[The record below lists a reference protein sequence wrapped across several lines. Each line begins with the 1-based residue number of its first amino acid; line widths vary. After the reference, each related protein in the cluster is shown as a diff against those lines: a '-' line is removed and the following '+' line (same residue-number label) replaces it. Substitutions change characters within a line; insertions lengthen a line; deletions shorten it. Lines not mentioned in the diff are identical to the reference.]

1 MLHLC
6 LTGFYLREPVK
17 KELVTRP
24 ATLPDGVADQ
34 DGRLRPNDYILQIN
48 QHWLQGVGSERVAV
62 VLRGTGNEVRL
73 VVARPVDPNDPAQ
86 HRPSLPILPSAIIN
100 NRQEL
105 EMHLNMGVIPDG
117 IPSSQLANDM
127 VLNPGTENVSIQRGG
142 QAVAEEMSTRFDQ
155 V

>member
-1 MLHLC
+1 MNVSWCPGCSLSAC
-6 LTGFYLREPVK
+6 SAPPPGLRMASSWAAAALLASRL
-17 KELVTRP
+17 LVP
-24 ATLPDGVADQ
+24 
-34 DGRLRPNDYILQIN
+34 
-48 QHWLQGVGSERVAV
+48 VAV

-127 VLNPGTENVSIQRGG
+127 ILNPGTENVSIQRGG